1 MANKETENCEKF
13 KTMIGGQALIEGIMM
28 RGPEKDAIVIRGKDG
43 LTVEVSPRKLNPPD
57 SWKNW
62 PFIRGIFNFFDAQI
76 VGVKALLRSADL
88 APDEMQ
94 EEPSKFDK
102 WLEKK
107 LGSEAF
113 QKAIVGIAVA
123 MGLLLSIGL
132 FFLLPMVIGGFF
144 DKIITSTLLLNL
156 VEGVIRM
163 VIFMAYMILVS
174 RMPDM
179 KRVFSYH
186 GAEHKTIRCAPPIGN
201 AGIDQL
207 KRYDAAYIGSTS
219 EKVLYLT
226 FDAGYENGCT
236 EKILDTLQK
245 HNVKAAFFLVGNYI
259 EKNADLVRRMA
270 EEGHIVG
277 NHTMH
282 HYDMSKI
289 SEKAAFTKELQDL
302 ETLYKDTTGQDMPK
316 YYRPPQGI
324 YSEENLRM
332 AQELGYRTV
341 FWSLAYVDWNNDSQP
356 TREQAFAKL
365 LPRTHPGAVV
375 LLHST
380 SKTNAEILDEL
391 LTKWEEEGYRFATV
405 EELFAS

>member
-186 GAEHKTIRCAPPIGN
+186 GAEHKTIRCYE
-201 AGIDQL
+201 AGLPLTVENVRTQTRLHPRCGTSFLLVVMVISILIFSIASSLLLSVCPQL
-207 KRYDAAYIGSTS
+207 GSMRGS
-219 EKVLYLT
+219 ALYRFIMIAFKLLLLPLVVGVT
-226 FDAGYENGCT
+226 YEINRWAGRHDNWFT
-236 EKILDTLQK
+236 KILTAPGMWMQHFTTNEPDDSMIE
-245 HNVKAAFFLVGNYI
+245 VGIAAVNAVLP
-259 EKNADLVRRMA
+259 EKEGSDL
-270 EEGHIVG
+270 
-277 NHTMH
+277 
-282 HYDMSKI
+282 
-289 SEKAAFTKELQDL
+289 
-302 ETLYKDTTGQDMPK
+302 
-316 YYRPPQGI
+316 
-324 YSEENLRM
+324 
-332 AQELGYRTV
+332 
-341 FWSLAYVDWNNDSQP
+341 W
-356 TREQAFAKL
+356 
-365 LPRTHPGAVV
+365 
-375 LLHST
+375 
-380 SKTNAEILDEL
+380 
-391 LTKWEEEGYRFATV
+391 
-405 EELFAS
+405 